1 MVILLKSIYVLFAFL
16 VFLVNFCIDEES
28 RFLHPL
34 IIAADIIFI
43 VFSVLAIVY
52 GFYSHLT

>member
-1 MVILLKSIYVLFAFL
+1 MVILLKSIYVLFVFL

-28 RFLHPL
+28 RFLHLL
-34 IIAADIIFI
+34 ITAADIIFI

>member
-1 MVILLKSIYVLFAFL
+1 MVILLKSIYVLFVFL

-28 RFLHPL
+28 RFLYPL
-34 IIAADIIFI
+34 ITAADIIFI

>member
-1 MVILLKSIYVLFAFL
+1 MVILLKSIYVLFVFL

-34 IIAADIIFI
+34 ITAADIIFI
-43 VFSVLAIVY
+43 VFSVLAIVC